1 MFEAALNAPLGVA
14 KGLARLEDRQGHA
27 IDANQAQRTP
37 NAAGLGKGNTI
48 VKPVV
53 GAVAVHPQ
61 PTDRVCQCAEVTPL
75 QLRDALPVV
84 IGVQEPVLLLVVLGL
99 RRVEGHVHDIEQPRV
114 AAVRVLA
121 LVLRNLLVLPRTH
134 RSDPADAFVSGKLDA
149 SNAAAVEL
157 ARVSKAHNALDYRHG
172 PLLLSIRIGYP
183 VGAQRNTHTPSG
195 IGQSSPSTNCFGY
208 VPNSARVHQSFVMS
222 YPYRRAGSPRCR
234 PSSRS

>member
-99 RRVEGHVHDIEQPRV
+99 RRDEGHVHDIEQPRV

-134 RSDPADAFVSGKLDA
+134 RSDPADAFVSGSSTPATQRPL
-149 SNAAAVEL
+149 SLREL
-157 ARVSKAHNALDYRHG
+157 ARHTMRLTTGTVHSSC
-172 PLLLSIRIGYP
+172 LSE
-183 VGAQRNTHTPSG
+183 
-195 IGQSSPSTNCFGY
+195 
-208 VPNSARVHQSFVMS
+208 
-222 YPYRRAGSPRCR
+222 
-234 PSSRS
+234 